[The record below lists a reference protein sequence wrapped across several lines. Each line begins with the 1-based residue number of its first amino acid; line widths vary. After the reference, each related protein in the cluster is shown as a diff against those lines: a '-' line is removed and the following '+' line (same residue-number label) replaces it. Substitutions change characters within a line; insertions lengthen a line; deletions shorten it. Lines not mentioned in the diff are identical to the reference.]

1 MKLLHIGL
9 CVSEIENGFQ
19 KAFKDV
25 LGNENYFEL
34 STGEQHLNVKI
45 LQKFNECKPDV
56 VFFQIQAENIVGNQT
71 FDYLKSNGAYVINWT
86 GDKRNIVFD
95 GTNDFVNIP
104 SFAGV
109 TSLTMECFIKTNSTN
124 FKTFLYGTSQASS
137 FCPRI
142 SFRSNT
148 INLYFQSVGTGDVI
162 FTFGSI
168 NAGTIYHI
176 AYTFD
181 STSSH
186 NCYLNTVLGTRT
198 STSTGLNGVPSFT
211 NLTIGQGA
219 GSDGFFSGN
228 FYGLRIY
235 NRALSLSEITQ
246 NYNALKGRFGL

>member
-1 MKLLHIGL
+1 MAGRMVYTGGIVTNGLVLNLDAAKRDSYPGSGTVWRDIAGSSVIGTL
-9 CVSEIENGFQ
+9 TNG
-19 KAFKDV
+19 
-25 LGNENYFEL
+25 
-34 STGEQHLNVKI
+34 
-45 LQKFNECKPDV
+45 P
-56 VFFQIQAENIVGNQT
+56 T
-71 FDYLKSNGAYVINWT
+71 FSSDNG
-86 GDKRNIVFD
+86 GNIVFD

-109 TSLTMECFIKTNSTN
+109 TSLTMECFIKTNDTN

-168 NAGTIYHI
+168 NTGTIYHI

-181 STSSH
+181 STSGH